1 MLVSKK
7 GMSALQIF
15 RYMGFGS
22 YKTAWLM
29 CHKIRT
35 AMVEDIKKL
44 GGIVEVDET
53 YIGGSD
59 KNRHWDKK
67 SGTRGRGD
75 TGKTPVVG
83 AVRRKGNVVARVV
96 ESTDRN
102 TLEAFVR
109 ETISNRVSLLC
120 TDAYPGYVRLKHR
133 FPHQSVDHTIGQHV
147 VGAVHTNTIEGF
159 WSILKRG
166 VVGTYHKVSKK
177 YLHLYVAEFQFR
189 YNNWENADIFG
200 TAIKGC

>member
-1 MLVSKK
+1 MRLMKPMLA
-7 GMSALQIF
+7 GA
-15 RYMGFGS
+15 
-22 YKTAWLM
+22 T
-29 CHKIRT
+29 RT
-35 AMVEDIKKL
+35 
-44 GGIVEVDET
+44 GI
-53 YIGGSD
+53 
-59 KNRHWDKK
+59 
-67 SGTRGRGD
+67 GTRKAEQRGRGD
-75 TGKTPVVG
+75 TGKTAVVG
-83 AVRRKGNVVARVV
+83 AVKRKGNVVARVV
-96 ESTDRN
+96 EKTDRA

-109 ETISNRVSLLC
+109 ETVSNRVSLLC
-120 TDAYPGYVRLKHR
+120 TDAYPGYARLKRR

-189 YNNWENADIFG
+189 YNNRDNVDIFG